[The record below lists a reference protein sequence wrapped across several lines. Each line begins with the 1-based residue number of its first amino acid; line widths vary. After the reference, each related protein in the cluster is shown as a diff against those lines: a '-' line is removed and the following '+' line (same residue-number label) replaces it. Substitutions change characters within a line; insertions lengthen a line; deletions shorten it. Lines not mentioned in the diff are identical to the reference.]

1 MVVSRRNSPPDGDRQ
16 DRRYHL
22 LLVLAVT
29 GFGIA
34 IAAWPL
40 FYLVL
45 QSYVAEWPGAMC
57 IQGVI
62 TIGQG
67 SLGPARHL
75 PSLVALLEIT
85 KPLLVFVAGAWLVL
99 HLAGRRRGATRAAL
113 PALLLFGSLSLVDGA
128 AETAYLVTEKRDY
141 IAETCCG
148 TAAPT
153 TGTTSRAMLIGLAPG
168 PKHLR
173 TEVFF
178 LVGILAIA
186 AASATLHSLRRHGHA
201 GRWLTPAVAT
211 AVGSIPIGLVF
222 LKTTAAPAFSGLPFH
237 ECVYCLFGSAPESL
251 IGIGFFALGAFALGW
266 AAAVFWL
273 MPADEDNQTLT
284 ERLLRIARVGYAG
297 ALLMVA
303 VRFVLP

>member
-1 MVVSRRNSPPDGDRQ
+1 MSRRRAPRDRDRL

-22 LLVLAVT
+22 LFVLAVT

-45 QSYVAEWPGAMC
+45 QSYVPEWPGAMC

-62 TIGQG
+62 SIGQG

-75 PSLVALLEIT
+75 PGLVALLEFT
-85 KPLLVFVAGAWLVL
+85 KPLLVFVAGTWLVL
-99 HLAGRRRGATRAAL
+99 HLAGRRRDATRAAL
-113 PALLLFGSLSLVDGA
+113 PALLLFGCVSLVDGV
-128 AETAYLVTEKRDY
+128 AETTYLVTPKREY

-148 TAAPT
+148 ATAPT
-153 TGTTSRAMLIGLAPG
+153 AGPTSRAMMIGMAPG
-168 PKHLR
+168 SKHLH
-173 TEVFF
+173 TEMFF

-186 AASATLHSLRRHGHA
+186 GASAALHSLRRNGHA

-251 IGIGFFALGAFALGW
+251 IGIGLFALGVFALGW
-266 AAAVFWL
+266 AASIFWL
-273 MPADEDNQTLT
+273 MPADDGNRALT
-284 ERLLRIARVGYAG
+284 ERLLRTARIGYAG
-297 ALLMVA
+297 ALLMVT
-303 VRFVLP
+303 VRFVMP